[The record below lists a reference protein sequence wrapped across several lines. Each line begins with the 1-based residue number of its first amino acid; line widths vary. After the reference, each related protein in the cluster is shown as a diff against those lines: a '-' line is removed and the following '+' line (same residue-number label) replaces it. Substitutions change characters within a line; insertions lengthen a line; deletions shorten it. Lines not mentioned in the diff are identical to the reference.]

1 MASVIKLTVADLE
14 ALPESNGKRYEL
26 IEGELH
32 VSTQLHWFHQRT
44 CGLFFAAL
52 NAWNER
58 AGLGVVNLA
67 PGVIFSEEDAVA
79 PDVVW
84 ISNERLDVVLDR
96 EKGKVYLAPD
106 LVIEVLSPGSEN
118 EKRDRRLK
126 LQLYSQRGVKEYWI
140 ADWRTQTIEVYWRVD
155 AALQLP
161 ATFGSEDVLTSPL
174 LPGFSVAVESLF
186 R

>member
-1 MASVIKLTVADLE
+1 MASVIKLTIADLE
-14 ALPESNGKRYEL
+14 ALPQDGNRYEL
-26 IEGELH
+26 IDGELH
-32 VSTQLHWFHQRT
+32 VSTQPHWFHQRM
-44 CGLFFAAL
+44 CGRLFAIL
-52 NAWNER
+52 DECNER
-58 AGLGVVNLA
+58 TGLGVVNLA

-84 ISNERLDVVLDR
+84 ISNERLDALDKEAGR
-96 EKGKVYLAPD
+96 VFRAPD
-106 LVIEVLSPGSEN
+106 LMIEVLSPGFEN

-140 ADWRTQTIEVYWRVD
+140 ADWRSQAIEIHRRAE
-155 AALQLP
+155 AALHLHSTLGP
-161 ATFGSEDVLTSPL
+161 EDVLTSPM

>member
-1 MASVIKLTVADLE
+1 MASVIKLTIHDLE
-14 ALPESNGKRYEL
+14 ALPEDGNRYEL
-26 IEGELH
+26 IDGELH
-32 VSTQLHWFHQRT
+32 VSTQPHWFHQRV
-44 CGLFFAAL
+44 CGLLFVAL
-52 NAWNER
+52 HIWNEQT
-58 AGLGVVNLA
+58 GLGVVNLA

-84 ISNERLDVVLDR
+84 ISKERLDVVVDQ
-96 EKGKVYLAPD
+96 EKGKAYRAPD

-140 ADWRTQTIEVYWRVD
+140 ADWRAQTIEVYRRVD
-155 AALQLP
+155 AALQLQCTLGP
-161 ATFGSEDVLTSPL
+161 GDVLTSPL